1 MLKQV
6 QDGILR
12 VTAGVIRRNG
22 RILIARRKGPGA
34 LAGLWEFPGGKLEPG
49 ERPAEGLARELQ
61 EELGLTGTIG
71 PLLHRARHQSGSH
84 TIELSFY
91 RVIRPRGRVRL
102 RDHTTFAWVRPLDL
116 STYPWV
122 PADAAFA
129 SQLARSSGSL
139 IATEPMP
146 RCNTDGIRKRAGQP
160 VAK

>member
-6 QDGILR
+6 QKGILH
-12 VTAGVIRRNG
+12 VAAGVIRRNG

-61 EELGLTGTIG
+61 EELGLMGTIG
-71 PLLHRARHQSGSH
+71 PLMHRTRHRSGVR

-91 RVIRPRGRVRL
+91 RVTRPHGRIRL
-102 RDHTTFAWVRPLDL
+102 RDHTAFAWVRPRDL

-129 SQLARSSGSL
+129 SQLARG
-139 IATEPMP
+139 
-146 RCNTDGIRKRAGQP
+146 
-160 VAK
+160 